1 MISIKR
7 DIKLL
12 MTVFVVGCFC
22 MASCQQGGK
31 GTTYTVQD
39 SIRDKHVDS
48 LILWARHI
56 NNVDSVYAVVD
67 SLERIKEIGP
77 IRADFERG
85 NINYKTGHIRNGDIY
100 WEKALDAEVQ
110 GEKEERY
117 YYRCATLL
125 ANKLQ
130 SRHDFEGAL
139 RISLSA
145 LEKMK
150 KSAVGNPM
158 DIGIQYGDI
167 GICQLKM
174 SRYDEAAKSFEE
186 SFKYFN
192 QAVEI
197 DTTALSC
204 QNAIIISSN
213 TTLFCIDS
221 HLYEQ
226 ALQWISRAESFLEI
240 YKKLPKNDA
249 EVCDRQY
256 ARICSF
262 KARTYLGLGQRDKAE
277 YYFAAY
283 QNSESYKKGI
293 EHAPGEYQL
302 ASGRYAEAVESYA
315 DIENEI
321 HRRMAKPTL
330 DIIQQYVFPKYRANA
345 GAGYRDSTIAIGL
358 RILDALDSAIVW
370 QKNDDAAELAIIYET
385 QEKDRQIA
393 EQKASLSQQRLIG
406 MAIVFVLIILAL
418 TIFIFYR
425 HRAARRL
432 EVAHEELKVAYDQLE
447 ETTAVKER
455 IESELRIA
463 RDIQMSM
470 VPHEFPV
477 HEGLDM
483 YARMTPA
490 KEVGGDLYGY
500 VIRENML
507 YFAVGDVS
515 GKGIPASLFM
525 AQATRLFRTLAHQD
539 MMPAEICTRMNRELA
554 GNDNTNGMFITM
566 FIGMLD
572 MQTGHLDFCNAGHN
586 SPVIGGGSNHGDFLK
601 MESNAPIGLWQGLKY
616 VGEQIDTI
624 KGRAL
629 FIYTDGL
636 NEAENE
642 KQEQFGEKRLIDS
655 LRNTRYDTA
664 QQVVEMMMAEVEKY
678 RNGAEVNDDLTMM
691 CLKVS

>member
-1 MISIKR
+1 MMPMM
-7 DIKLL
+7 LAV
-12 MTVFVVGCFC
+12 MMGCFC
-22 MASCQQGGK
+22 ITSCQQGKK

-48 LILWARHI
+48 LIFWARHLK
-56 NNVDSVYAVVD
+56 NVDSVYAVVD
-67 SLERIKEIGP
+67 SLEKIKEIGP
-77 IRADFERG
+77 IRANFERG
-85 NINYKTGHIRNGDIY
+85 NINYQTDHIRNGDIY
-100 WEKALDAEVQ
+100 WDKVLETEVN
-110 GEKEERY
+110 GEREERF
-117 YYRCATLL
+117 YYRCAALYANLL
-125 ANKLQ
+125 Q
-130 SRHDFEGAL
+130 GRHDFEGAL
-139 RISLSA
+139 RISLLA
-145 LEKMK
+145 LDKMK
-150 KSAVGNPM
+150 KSAVGSPM
-158 DIGIQYGDI
+158 DIGVQYGDI

-174 SRYDEAAKSFEE
+174 RRYDEAAKSFEK
-186 SFKYFN
+186 SYNYYN
-192 QAVEI
+192 QAIEM
-197 DTTALSC
+197 DTTDLSNRNALITA
-204 QNAIIISSN
+204 NN
-213 TTLFCIDS
+213 TTLFCVDS

-226 ALQWISRAESFLEI
+226 ALQWSARADKLLEL
-240 YKKLPKNDA
+240 YKKNPKGEA
-249 EVCDRQY
+249 AVADRQY

-262 KARTYLGLGQRDKAE
+262 KARAYLGLGQRDKAE

-302 ASGRYAEAVESYA
+302 ASGRYAEAAESYA

-321 HRRMAKPTL
+321 RRRMAKPTL
-330 DIIQQYVFPKYRANA
+330 DIIQQYIFPKYRANA

-370 QKNDDAAELAIIYET
+370 QKNDDAAELATIYET

-393 EQKASLSQQRLIG
+393 EQEASLSHQRFIG

-418 TIFIFYR
+418 AIFIFYR

-432 EVAHEELKVAYDQLE
+432 EIAHEELKVAYDQLE

-470 VPHEFPV
+470 VPHEFPMR
-477 HEGLDM
+477 EGLDM
-483 YARMTPA
+483 YASMTPA

-586 SPVIGGGSNHGDFLK
+586 SPVIGGGKNQGDFLK
-601 MESNAPIGLWQGLKY
+601 MEANAPIGLWQGLNY

-642 KQEQFGEKRLIDS
+642 KQEQFGEKRLIEN
-655 LRNTRYDTA
+655 LRSTRYDTA
-664 QQVVEMMMAEVEKY
+664 QQVVEIMKAEVEKY